1 MREDSPA
8 KLRRLLS
15 EALER
20 IRELES
26 REPVT
31 VEVIKEVR
39 VEVPGAER
47 IIYQDNPDHISTIRR
62 LQEQLCQFTSQLD
75 S

>member
-1 MREDSPA
+1 MREDSAA

-15 EALER
+15 EAQAR

-26 REPVT
+26 LEPVT
-31 VEVIKEVR
+31 VEVIKEIR
-39 VEVPGAER
+39 VEVPGADR
-47 IIYQDNPDHISTIRR
+47 IIYQDNPDHIATIRR
-62 LQEQLCQFTSQLD
+62 LQEQLCLYFSQSD

>member
-8 KLRRLLS
+8 KLRRLLA
-15 EALER
+15 EAQDR

-31 VEVIKEVR
+31 VEVVKEVL
-39 VEVPGAER
+39 VEVPGADR
-47 IIYQDNPDHISTIRR
+47 IIYQDNPEHIATIRR
-62 LQEQLCQFTSQLD
+62 LQEQLCQSISQSD